1 MPEPSPT
8 EDMPRRSFLLTPL
21 EATDPVMEVGGTFQG
36 VDSSDVSPTPSKSLF
51 EMDAEDLRAA
61 EQAWLQKVGSFK
73 APSTYAA
80 LRAIHAE
87 GATDAESVQQ
97 DSTSSSGTGDSVEQ
111 ADITA
116 SLDVSSIELHLPD
129 QEASS
134 AFEDQDTIK
143 AFRISVYTA
152 SPDPQPRHLSRGP
165 AAETGSTSPDEARP
179 SQDRLDF
186 NRSSA
191 VTADP
196 DLEAQPSQATAGE
209 RRSSVPESPSNMS
222 LDTSR
227 PSRDSADTTAPH
239 SEAPP
244 SQSTAGHQISATHRC
259 ARMSLRQRFSI
270 MQTDEPS
277 ETSPLGL
284 SWKLEPSILQDLDPL
299 SQPLAA
305 PSESWT
311 PSDAVD
317 SGPVNQEQFSATEV
331 NSTEDAAAEV
341 FADPVPELDSAKE
354 TFHIPRTPWIKLK
367 TIKRPSAAWVRVPQL
382 SVQEPTSIKDADTTF
397 QNVLAHE
404 LHKAPAVDRT
414 ATADH
419 SAEQQQ
425 LQQTSASTKLP
436 DEYSVHD
443 TFTALPGPAASRS
456 EGEHVLVDSETEKRE
471 VDNLHLAESS
481 LIALPQQHQR
491 GPAGFAESSMF
502 SSSCPPD
509 QRSARGMSASMSGR
523 YFAPDANLTA
533 SPSKTYSLEASAPS
547 AVDCLTRPAYHGRG
561 HSPYGQA
568 DLSDNGQKRDG
579 SVQRKAKQLLRG
591 RTPEECGVRMYERA
605 LAAEQRRQAR

>member
-21 EATDPVMEVGGTFQG
+21 EATDPAMEVGGRLQG
-36 VDSSDVSPTPSKSLF
+36 VDFSDISPMPRKSLF

-80 LRAIHAE
+80 LRATHAE

-97 DSTSSSGTGDSVEQ
+97 DSTSSLWTGDSVEQ

-152 SPDPQPRHLSRGP
+152 SPDPQPRQLSRGP

-196 DLEAQPSQATAGE
+196 DLEAQPSQATARE
-209 RRSSVPESPSNMS
+209 RRSSIPESPANMS

-244 SQSTAGHQISATHRC
+244 SQSTAGHQISATHRR
-259 ARMSLRQRFSI
+259 ASMSLRQRFSMMRI
-270 MQTDEPS
+270 DEPS

-284 SWKLEPSILQDLDPL
+284 SWKLEPSILQDLDPVT
-299 SQPLAA
+299 QPFAA

-317 SGPVNQEQFSATEV
+317 SGPVDQEQFSATEV

-397 QNVLAHE
+397 RNVLAHE
-404 LHKAPAVDRT
+404 LHNAPADDRT

-419 SAEQQQ
+419 FAEQQQ
-425 LQQTSASTKLP
+425 LQQTSASTKSP
-436 DEYSVHD
+436 DGYSVHD

-456 EGEHVLVDSETEKRE
+456 EGEHVLVDSEAEKRE
-471 VDNLHLAESS
+471 VDNLHLAESP
-481 LIALPQQHQR
+481 LIASPQQHQR
-491 GPAGFAESSMF
+491 GPAGNAESSMF
-502 SSSCPPD
+502 SSSGPLD
-509 QRSARGMSASMSGR
+509 QRSARGMSTSISGR

-533 SPSKTYSLEASAPS
+533 SHSKTFSLEASAPS
-547 AVDCLTRPAYHGRG
+547 AVDRLTRPPYHGRG

-568 DLSDNGQKRDG
+568 DLSDNEQERDG